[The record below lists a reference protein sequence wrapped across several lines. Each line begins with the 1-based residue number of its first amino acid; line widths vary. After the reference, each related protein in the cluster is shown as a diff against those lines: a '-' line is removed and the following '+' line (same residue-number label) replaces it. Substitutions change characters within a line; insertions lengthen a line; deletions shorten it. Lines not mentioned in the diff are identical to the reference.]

1 MKPIIVLAGL
11 TALNLVA
18 CTVTQLA
25 AGDIPLTLG
34 GTLTTLVGATAGVA
48 YGNRP
53 TTVERPDDG
62 NR

>member
-1 MKPIIVLAGL
+1 MKPIIVLATLAG
-11 TALNLVA
+11 LNLAA

-25 AGDIPLTLG
+25 TGDIPLTLG

-53 TTVERPDDG
+53 VKADDA
-62 NR
+62 